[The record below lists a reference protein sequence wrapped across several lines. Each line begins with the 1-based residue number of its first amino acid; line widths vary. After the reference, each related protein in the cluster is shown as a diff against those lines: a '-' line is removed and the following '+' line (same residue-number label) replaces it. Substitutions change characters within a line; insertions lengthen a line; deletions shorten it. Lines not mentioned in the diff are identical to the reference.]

1 MATELRA
8 KLVIDAETEGEK
20 SVEALVIDVEKL
32 AAAGGDAAPQLQ
44 LLAAELRGLAQQ
56 QGLVDQFARLK
67 AQTAAYG
74 AEVEKAQAST
84 KAAALA
90 LREKQQ
96 ALRQAQSAEEAMAAT
111 LTQARQ
117 QQDLLGQAVKDAK
130 AELKALGEASRQ
142 AGADSALQAERMK
155 DVRAQL
161 GVLQAEYRETG
172 TQVKV
177 LAAQQRE
184 SATAMR
190 QVAGEVKAA
199 EQAFDAQRAAAQKA
213 NQAYAKGREE
223 LQRTRDAMNE
233 VGVSSSNL
241 AAAQVRIRREME
253 LVRDRVQQ
261 VGTAHT
267 EMATKAK
274 AAVATTE
281 RSHRELSSKVQS
293 ISKEL
298 AVLRNAYIGLQSVT
312 SALSAA
318 KGLADTADEVNNLQA
333 RVKLATGDGEL
344 LNQMWGRVTETAL
357 RTHSALEGTGTLFAR
372 IAATGKDAGLSA
384 QQAAEQSLAVVETIN
399 QAVQLSGG
407 SAESANAAITQLIQ
421 GLQSGVVRGEEFNS
435 IMEQAPRL
443 AQALSDALGVTKG
456 QLRAMAEE
464 GKLTSEVV
472 INALK
477 SQAKAVKAEFETLPA
492 TIGRSVQNL
501 STAWSVFIRETDEA
515 NSVSARVAG
524 AIDLVADNLGTL
536 MEVAAKAGQVMIA
549 LFAARTLQAAQNY
562 GLVLLK
568 AAQDT
573 NTFTVAQGRSAGAI
587 HAVNA
592 AMQRYA
598 TIASTVGYAAIAN
611 EILTIVANLVRYR
624 EELKRQE
631 EIAAR
636 VKQQDAV
643 RAQRLAEISKATGVV
658 VTSMAELNAA
668 QATGT
673 LVFEQATGKW
683 LSAAQAQEQ
692 LAKATHKTAEELA
705 GLKATEIVK
714 QFQDLVASGKDVG
727 DTFKEITKS
736 LDFNKP
742 EDINALIRA
751 LSALSS
757 AGRLSAEETTKAWQ
771 TALAAM
777 NPQQLESTLARARLA
792 YAEASIGAEQF
803 AKINEL
809 VLAASFD
816 KLGVNAAQALGKI
829 STGAQEAID
838 SVSLVARSA
847 AEAGVGV
854 ADAARAIEMAFAAA
868 IPKADSLEAI
878 DALQKQLKAMGDAGK
893 ISAEGIER
901 SQAALDK
908 QRATIEGQIPGIQS
922 LEEALRNLGVK
933 PQKELAALAASAKQS
948 FDAVKASGTA
958 TPREINEAWRAMAEA
973 AIEAN
978 NGVADASL
986 KAQAQQ
992 YGMVIETDNAGKAI
1006 VKSMKDAEQA
1016 TRDVGKA
1023 AKATSESIADLS
1035 AAGWDAAKDI
1045 VAQARAHNDALAV
1058 VETSWLDVTAAAS
1071 EYSKELAEL
1080 VYSAKKNISDMTAE
1094 HARLVKQMESLAD
1107 QQQQL
1112 EDRGNGAARGVDD
1125 LRLRLLELSG
1135 TEEEIARARK
1145 DRETAEVER
1154 KIALM
1159 RLDLQRAEI
1168 NGKKDEVLRL
1178 QTELELLAE
1187 QLKLLDQ
1194 IFRKEEQQRRAR
1206 QREEKSGG
1214 SGGGGGAG
1222 GAGGGAGGGV
1232 GTGGGGQAAP
1242 LPPIAPAG
1250 AVNITLNANGINDPA
1265 KLARLIEPELAKLGR
1280 LAR

>member
-20 SVEALVIDVEKL
+20 SVEALAIDVEKL
-32 AAAGGDAAPQLQ
+32 AEVGGDAAPRLQ

-67 AQTAAYG
+67 TQTAAYG

-90 LREKQQ
+90 LKEKQQ
-96 ALRQAQSAEEAMAAT
+96 ALQQAQAAEQAMAAT
-111 LTQARQ
+111 LVQARQ
-117 QQDLLGQAVKDAK
+117 QHELLGQAVAGAK
-130 AELKALGEASRQ
+130 TELRALGEASKL
-142 AGADSALQAERMK
+142 AGADSAIQAERMK
-155 DVRAQL
+155 EVRAQL
-161 GVLQAEYRETG
+161 GVLKAEYREAG
-172 TQVKV
+172 AQVKV
-177 LAAQQRE
+177 LTAEQRE
-184 SATAMR
+184 SAAAMR
-190 QVAGEVKAA
+190 QVGADVKVAT
-199 EQAFDAQRAAAQKA
+199 QAFDAQRAAAQKA
-213 NQAYAKGREE
+213 NQAYAQGRVE
-223 LQRTRDAMNE
+223 LQRTRDAMAA
-233 VGVSSSNL
+233 VGVSSSEL
-241 AAAQVRIRREME
+241 ATAQVRIRREME
-253 LVRDRVQQ
+253 LVRDRVAQ
-261 VGTAHT
+261 VGDAHT
-267 EMATKAK
+267 DMAVKAK
-274 AAVATTE
+274 AAAVTTE

-298 AVLRNAYIGLQSVT
+298 ALVRNAYIGLQAALGAINSV
-312 SALSAA
+312 
-318 KGLADTADEVNNLQA
+318 KGLSDTADEVSNLRA
-333 RVKLATGDGEL
+333 RIKLAVGEGEL
-344 LNQMWGRVTETAL
+344 FNQMWAKVAETAL
-357 RTHSALEGTGTLFAR
+357 RTNSSLAGTGTLFAR
-372 IAATGKDAGLSA
+372 IAEVGKDAGLSA
-384 QQAAEQSLAVVETIN
+384 QKAAEQSLAIVESIN

-407 SAESANAAITQLIQ
+407 SAESAQAAVTQLIQ
-421 GLQSGVVRGEEFNS
+421 GLQSGVLRGEEFNS
-435 IMEQAPRL
+435 VMEQAPRL
-443 AQALSDALGVTKG
+443 ARALADALGVTLG

-464 GKLTSEVV
+464 GKLSSEVV
-472 INALK
+472 VKALK
-477 SQAKAVKAEFETLPA
+477 DQAKTLQQEFGTLPA

-501 STAWSVFIRETDEA
+501 STAWSLFVDETDKA
-515 NSVSARVAG
+515 NNVSGRIAGTIDLLAANLGNLMQIAAG
-524 AIDLVADNLGTL
+524 A
-536 MEVAAKAGQVMIA
+536 GQLLIG
-549 LFAARTLQAAQNY
+549 LFAARTVQAAQAY
-562 GLVLLK
+562 AQAVLG
-568 AAQDT
+568 AATATDT
-573 NTFTVAQGRSAGAI
+573 LTAANGRATASATALSGAMARVGAVAR
-587 HAVNA
+587 
-592 AMQRYA
+592 
-598 TIASTVGYAAIAN
+598 TVGYGAIAG
-611 EILTIVANLVRYR
+611 EILSIVNNYLKYR
-624 EELKRQE
+624 EELKKQE
-631 EIAAR
+631 EIGLR
-636 VKQQDAV
+636 VKQQDRE
-643 RAQRLAEISKATGVV
+643 RAQRLAEISKATGVA
-658 VTSMAELNAA
+658 VTSMEELNAA
-668 QATGT
+668 QAAGT
-673 LVFEQATGKW
+673 LVFEQASGKW

-692 LAKATHKTAEELA
+692 LARATHKTAEELA
-705 GLKATEIVK
+705 SLKATEIVK
-714 QFQDLVASGKDVG
+714 QFQDLTTAGKDVG
-727 DTFKEITKS
+727 EAFKEITKS
-736 LDFNKP
+736 LNFNKP

-792 YAEASIGAEQF
+792 YAEASIGADQL

-809 VLAASFD
+809 VLTASFE

-1080 VYSAKKNISDMTAE
+1080 VYSAKKNITDMTAE

>member
-1 MATELRA
+1 MATAKELRA

-20 SVEALVIDVEKL
+20 SVEALVVDVEKL
-32 AAAGGDAAPQLQ
+32 AAAGGDAAPRLQ

-67 AQTAAYG
+67 AQTAAYA
-74 AEVEKAQAST
+74 AEAEKAQAST

-90 LREKQQ
+90 LKEKQQ
-96 ALRQAQSAEEAMAAT
+96 ALVQAQAAEQAAAAS
-111 LTQARQ
+111 LADVRQ
-117 QQDLLGQAVKDAK
+117 QHEQLGQAVAAAT
-130 AELKALGEASRQ
+130 AELKELGAASKE
-142 AGADSALQAERMK
+142 AGADTALQADRMK

-172 TQVKV
+172 AQVKV

-190 QVAGEVKAA
+190 QVGAEVKGAT
-199 EQAFDAQRAAAQKA
+199 QAFDVQRTAAQKA
-213 NQAYAKGREE
+213 NQAYAQGREE
-223 LQRTRDAMNE
+223 LQRTRDAMSA
-233 VGVSSSNL
+233 VGVSSANL

-253 LVRDRVQQ
+253 LVRDRVAQ

-267 EMATKAK
+267 EMAAK
-274 AAVATTE
+274 AQAATASTV
-281 RSHRELSSKVQS
+281 RSHRELSDKVHS

-298 AVLRNAYIGLQSVT
+298 ALLRSAYIGLQGVMSGGH
-312 SALSAA
+312 AL

-344 LNQMWGRVTETAL
+344 FNQMWERVTQTAL

-384 QQAAEQSLAVVETIN
+384 EKAAEQSLAVVETIN

-443 AQALSDALGVTKG
+443 AQALADALGVTKG

-464 GKLTSEVV
+464 GRLTSEVV

-477 SQAKAVKAEFETLPA
+477 SQAKAVKDEFATLPA
-492 TIGRSVQNL
+492 TIGRSVQDL
-501 STAWSVFIRETDEA
+501 STAWSIFINETDKA
-515 NSVSARVAG
+515 NGVSARVAG
-524 AIDLVADNLGTL
+524 AIDLVANNLGTL
-536 MEVAAKAGQVMIA
+536 MEVAAKAGQVMVA
-549 LFAARTLQAAQNY
+549 VFAARTLQAAQRY
-562 GLVLLK
+562 GLELLK
-568 AAQDT
+568 AAEGT

-587 HAVNA
+587 HAVNV

-598 TIASTVGYAAIAN
+598 SIARTVGYAAIAN
-611 EILTIVANLVRYR
+611 EVLSIVSNYARYR
-624 EELKRQE
+624 EELQKHIAMNAEVQKKQE
-631 EIAAR
+631 Q
-636 VKQQDAV
+636 VV
-643 RAQRLAEISKATGVV
+643 QRLKAISDSTGVV
-658 VTSMAELNAA
+658 VTSMAEFDSALARGLIV
-668 QATGT
+668 QD
-673 LVFEQATGKW
+673 EATGKW

-692 LAKATHKTAEELA
+692 LGKATSKTAEELA
-705 GLKATEIVK
+705 SLKATEIVK
-714 QFQDLVASGKDVG
+714 QFQELAEKGKDVEES
-727 DTFKEITKS
+727 FKEISKA

-742 EDINALIRA
+742 ENINGLIRA
-751 LSALSS
+751 LNALSS
-757 AGRLSAEETTKAWQ
+757 AGRLSADETKKAWQ

-792 YAEASIGAEQF
+792 YAEASIGAEQL
-803 AKINEL
+803 AQINEL

-816 KLGVNAAQALGKI
+816 RLGVNAAQALGKI

-838 SVSLVARSA
+838 SVALVARSA
-847 AEAGVGV
+847 VEAGASVQ
-854 ADAARAIEMAFAAA
+854 DAARALEMAFAAA

-878 DALQKQLKAMGDAGK
+878 DALQKQLKAMGEAGK

-901 SQAALDK
+901 TQAALDK

-933 PQKELAALAASAKQS
+933 PQKELDALATSAKQA

-958 TPREINEAWRAMAEA
+958 TPREISEAWKAMAEA
-973 AIEAN
+973 SIEAN

-992 YGMVIETDNAGKAI
+992 HGMVIETDKAGKSI
-1006 VKSMKDAEQA
+1006 VKSMKEAEDA
-1016 TRDVGKA
+1016 TKDVGKA
-1023 AKATSESIADLS
+1023 AKATAENIAELS
-1035 AAGWDAAKDI
+1035 AAGWDATKDL
-1045 VAQARAHNDALAV
+1045 VTQAREHNAALAK
-1058 VETSWLDVTAAAS
+1058 VETSWLDSTAAAS
-1071 EYSKELAEL
+1071 KYAQEMAA
-1080 VYSAKKNISDMTAE
+1080 VVWSANKSIEAMTQE
-1094 HARLVKQMESLAD
+1094 HARLVEQMEAMAD
-1107 QQQQL
+1107 QQKQL
-1112 EDRGNGAARGVDD
+1112 EDQGNGAARGVED

-1135 TEEEIARARK
+1135 TEEEIARARHER
-1145 DRETAEVER
+1145 DEAEVQR
-1154 KIALM
+1154 KMALM
-1159 RLDLQRAEI
+1159 QIDLQRAQI
-1168 NGKKDEVLRL
+1168 NGKDEEAARL
-1178 QTELELLAE
+1178 QAELGLLQE

-1194 IFRKEEQQRRAR
+1194 IFSKEEQQRKAR
-1206 QREEKSGG
+1206 ERGERSGAGGGG
-1214 SGGGGGAG
+1214 SGGGSGSAG
-1222 GAGGGAGGGV
+1222 GRTDGGGLSAPPP
-1232 GTGGGGQAAP
+1232 AAP
-1242 LPPIAPAG
+1242 SAASMPPI
-1250 AVNITLNANGINDPA
+1250 VLNAYGINDPV
-1265 KLARLIEPELAKLGR
+1265 KLADMLEPELKKRAR